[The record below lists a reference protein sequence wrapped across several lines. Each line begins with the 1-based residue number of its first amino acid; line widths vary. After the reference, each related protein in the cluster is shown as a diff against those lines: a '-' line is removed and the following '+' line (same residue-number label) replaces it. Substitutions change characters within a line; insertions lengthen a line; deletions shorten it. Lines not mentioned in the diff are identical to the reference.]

1 MRDEHR
7 LGCAV
12 IGTGVM
18 GASHARVWAEMPL
31 TRLVGVYDLDP
42 ERTARVAADLNCH
55 AFASLHEAV
64 SRADVSVVSVCTPD
78 CLHVEPTL
86 AAIKAGKHVLVE
98 KPLATTTADADA
110 LIEAAGAA
118 GIKLMVGHIL
128 RFDPHYAVAQARA
141 REGAIGDLIYAFA
154 RRYNVLASG
163 RRIVPHSTVINF
175 LGIHD
180 LDAIQWI
187 SGVPIARVFATGSS
201 KLLADRGARD
211 VIVSLLDFANGAC
224 GCLEALWVNPEGV
237 VSTLDARLE
246 LVGTEGRLDVR
257 VAHDGVLLSSPEA
270 TSSWDVTYSPE
281 VQGRLAGALRTQ
293 LEHFALCVLRDE
305 EPAVSNADARS
316 AVAVAEAIHRSLEL
330 GRPVAVV

>member
-1 MRDEHR
+1 MRDEDR

-31 TRLVGVYDLDP
+31 TRLVGVHDLDP
-42 ERTARVAADLNCH
+42 ERTARVAAELGCR
-55 AFASLHEAV
+55 ALASVQEV
-64 SRADVSVVSVCTPD
+64 VTRDDVSLVSVCTPD
-78 CLHVEPTL
+78 CLHVEPAL
-86 AAIKAGKHVLVE
+86 AAINAGKHVLVE

-110 LIEAAGAA
+110 LIEAAGPA
-118 GIKLMVGHIL
+118 GVKLMVGHIL
-128 RFDPHYAVAQARA
+128 RFDPHYAVAHARA
-141 REGAIGDLIYAFA
+141 REGAIGELVYAFA

-163 RRIVPHSTVINF
+163 RRIAPHSTVVNF

-180 LDAIQWI
+180 IDAIQWVA
-187 SGVPIARVFATGSS
+187 GVPIARVFATGSS
-201 KLLADRGARD
+201 KLLADRGAHD
-211 VIVSLLDFANGAC
+211 VIVSVLDFANGAC

-257 VAHDGVLLSSPEA
+257 VAHDGVQTSGSEA
-270 TSSWDVTYSPE
+270 TRSWDVTYGPE
-281 VQGRLAGALRTQ
+281 VNGRVAGALRTQ
-293 LEHFALCVLRDE
+293 LEHFALCVLGDE
-305 EPAVSNADARS
+305 EPAVSNEDARR